1 MIFIW
6 NFYYSLLD
14 DYVNYTFYMYYG
26 YNYCYDYV
34 DHVISLY
41 VQMVMIII
49 LMFYDLDVLFIFID
63 LV

>member
-49 LMFYDLDVLFIFID
+49 LMFYD
-63 LV
+63 

>member
-1 MIFIW
+1 
-6 NFYYSLLD
+6 
-14 DYVNYTFYMYYG
+14 MYYG
-26 YNYCYDYV
+26 YNYCYGYV
-34 DHVISLY
+34 GHVISLY